1 MHEEYAGIRGG
12 IQSLHDF
19 AGVGMDDV
27 GKGSSSP
34 IYNRLITEL
43 RRSPYRN
50 YNRNAQ
56 KKNMLDYLM
65 TKVNASRV
73 VSFGTIQGQYT
84 HLIEPGDSNRVV
96 KIMKKEYEPFRL
108 CPHNTADSCNVLHDF
123 PGNNEPHH

>member
-1 MHEEYAGIRGG
+1 MKKIRPRSEKDTSLQQALLHKFEYGG
-12 IQSLHDF
+12 
-19 AGVGMDDV
+19 V

-96 KIMKKEYEPFRL
+96 KIMKKEYEPFRW
-108 CPHNTADSCNVLHDF
+108 HR
-123 PGNNEPHH
+123 